1 MYSLTLQYE
10 ISYNTLCNFL
20 HYTMSS
26 LTLTY
31 VIAYTTLCN
40 LLHFTIQYLTLH
52 HVLSDPSLHCIAM
65 ITLLCPVPGTPH
77 YSYSYRGSSG
87 CELRYAHSLCDNVRC
102 AVHYELCIVQCTVLW
117 CALFSVL
124 CSVCAVPRCGVRY
137 LPFLSTCHYA
147 CNGAS
152 SYQQAWGAQPGL
164 SPGLWG
170 TAYNLHFTLYTLLY
184 TLHST
189 LYTLH
194 ITLYTLHFTL
204 YTLHSTLYT

>member
-124 CSVCAVPRCGVRY
+124 CSVCAVARG
-137 LPFLSTCHYA
+137 LKMKSFWIHL
-147 CNGAS
+147 AS
-152 SYQQAWGAQPGL
+152 SNFTCVTQTKRLRPSELKLDDFFLRHTLKLFRWTFFHPIS
-164 SPGLWG
+164 SPFMWIELEKKSRIVSGFWNFSCV
-170 TAYNLHFTLYTLLY
+170 TQN
-184 TLHST
+184 
-189 LYTLH
+189 
-194 ITLYTLHFTL
+194 
-204 YTLHSTLYT
+204 